1 LVGVRLPVLPPFWF
15 QEIPEV
21 DKHKQSGARSSPHQ
35 LMAQEAL
42 NPNHARR
49 LSVTCRHIDKLL
61 ADMESAMSAS
71 GSKKAFPECLPDLT
85 PVERQV
91 IEDYIARIRSQL
103 VRILDGQDI
112 ERPTASIPVSRS
124 LRTILTFVGIAAE
137 ELQPKYMRGYGEIPP
152 AAAIELNGIA
162 AELLSLTNQLDQYI
176 THRAGENLKERLLQL
191 EQAGNEV
198 ALLKQLEEIISE
210 HGLVE
215 FRSTLAM
222 ILDRRTDNSFEIAVF
237 GRVSSGKS
245 SLLNA
250 TLGTD
255 VLPVGVTP
263 ITAVPTRIAY
273 GEVPF
278 VHLWFTDR
286 PREQLEISQLA
297 DFVTEQRNPGNQK
310 HVTRVILEIPSPRLR
325 DGITFVD
332 TPGLGSLATRGAAE
346 TLAYLPRCD
355 LGVVLIDAGSALTPD
370 DLRTIHTLFEA
381 GIPANVL
388 LSKADLLSTDDR
400 GLVIEYVKGHIRSEL
415 NLEIEVHAVSA
426 RPGMADLLTPWFER
440 DIAPLY
446 SQSQEL
452 KLRSIRRKVRTLQQ
466 SIEITLLSR
475 LRRKDQPPIPVVE
488 LRDLEARLRQ
498 AAGKLQE
505 AQAIVRRIASEIGD
519 LASLALTRAA
529 ADLMD
534 HRNRGGNQADAEQVV
549 LHAVHQVVQERCSR
563 LCDVVS
569 ALSQELHQTLQWT
582 ANHLSLA
589 DAPAAEEFSSCLR
602 EMPVIDLGPITSIST
617 RPAMIFLLGRRIA
630 ERWTAWRL
638 ARATGPAIE
647 QALRSYSRLAGDW
660 SDGTV
665 GQIQRQFDAYAN
677 RYRALV
683 ERLVG
688 PSQLSSEQEQAI
700 LRSLSVLRA
709 EYAKDPVPATS

>member
-1 LVGVRLPVLPPFWF
+1 
-15 QEIPEV
+15 
-21 DKHKQSGARSSPHQ
+21 
-35 LMAQEAL
+35 MAQESL

-61 ADMESAMSAS
+61 ADMESALSTS
-71 GSKKAFPECLPDLT
+71 GSKKAFPEYLPDLR
-85 PVERQV
+85 PVQRQV

-112 ERPTASIPVSRS
+112 ARPAPSIPVSRS
-124 LRTILTFVGIAAE
+124 LHTILTFVGIAAE

-152 AAAIELNGIA
+152 AAALELNGIA
-162 AELLSLTNQLDQYI
+162 GELLSLTNQLDQYI
-176 THRAGENLKERLLQL
+176 THRAGENLKERLLRL

-198 ALLKQLEEIISE
+198 ARLKQLEDVISE

-222 ILDRRTDNSFEIAVF
+222 ILDRLSDNSFDIAVF

-245 SLLNA
+245 CLLNA

-263 ITAVPTRIAY
+263 ITAVPTHITY
-273 GEVPF
+273 GEIPS
-278 VHLWFTDR
+278 VHVWFADR
-286 PREQLEISQLA
+286 ARERLEISRLA
-297 DFVTEQRNPGNQK
+297 DFVTEQRNPGNEK
-310 HVTRVILEIPSPRLR
+310 HVTRVVLEMPSPRLR

-355 LGVVLIDAGSALTPD
+355 LGVVLIGAGSALTPD
-370 DLRTIHTLFEA
+370 DLRTIHTLYEA

-400 GLVIEYVKGHIRSEL
+400 GNMIEYVKGHIRSEL
-415 NLEIEVHAVSA
+415 NLEMEVHAVSA
-426 RPGMADLLTPWFER
+426 RLGTADLLTPWFER

-446 SQSQEL
+446 SQSREL
-452 KLRSIRRKVRTLQQ
+452 KSQSIRRKVRTLQQ
-466 SIEITLLSR
+466 AIETTLQGR
-475 LRRKDQPPIPVVE
+475 LRKKDHLPIPGEE
-488 LRDLEARLRQ
+488 LRDLEARLRL
-498 AAGKLQE
+498 AGGKLQE
-505 AQAIVRRIASEIGD
+505 THAVVRRIASEIRD

-529 ADLMD
+529 DGLMD
-534 HRNRGGNQADAEQVV
+534 HWNRGGNEAGAEQVV
-549 LHAVHQVVQERCSR
+549 LDAVQQVVQERCNH

-569 ALSQELHQTLQWT
+569 ALSQELHQVLQWT

-602 EMPVIDLGPITSIST
+602 EMPVVDLGPITLTLT
-617 RPAMIFLLGRRIA
+617 RPAMISVLGRKIA
-630 ERWTAWRL
+630 ERWTVWRL
-638 ARATGPAIE
+638 ARTSGPAIAK
-647 QALRSYSRLAGDW
+647 ALSAYSQLAGDW
-660 SDGTV
+660 SHGTV

-677 RYRALV
+677 SYRALV
-683 ERLVG
+683 EQLGG

-700 LRSLSVLRA
+700 LRSLNVLRA

>member
-1 LVGVRLPVLPPFWF
+1 MV
-15 QEIPEV
+15 QE
-21 DKHKQSGARSSPHQ
+21 S
-35 LMAQEAL
+35 L

-61 ADMESAMSAS
+61 ADMESALSAS
-71 GSKKAFPECLPDLT
+71 GSKKAFPEYLPDLT
-85 PVERQV
+85 PVQRQV

-112 ERPTASIPVSRS
+112 ERPAPSIPVSRS
-124 LRTILTFVGIAAE
+124 LHTILTFVGIAAE
-137 ELQPKYMRGYGEIPP
+137 ELQPKYMRGYGEVPP
-152 AAAIELNGIA
+152 AAALELNGIA
-162 AELLSLTNQLDQYI
+162 AELLSLTNRLDQYI
-176 THRAGENLKERLLQL
+176 THRAGENLKQRLQQL
-191 EQAGNEV
+191 EQVGNEV
-198 ALLKQLEEIISE
+198 ALLKQLEEVISE

-215 FRSTLAM
+215 FRSPLAM
-222 ILDRRTDNSFEIAVF
+222 ILDRLTDKSFEIAVF

-263 ITAVPTRIAY
+263 ITAVPTRITH
-273 GEVPF
+273 GEIPSVY
-278 VHLWFTDR
+278 VWFADR
-286 PREQLEISQLA
+286 PREQREISQLA
-297 DFVTEQRNPGNQK
+297 DLVTEQRNPGNEK
-310 HVTRVILEIPSPRLR
+310 HVTRVVLELPSPRLR
-325 DGITFVD
+325 EGITFVD
-332 TPGLGSLATRGAAE
+332 TPGLGSLATRGTAE

-355 LGVVLIDAGSALTPD
+355 LGVVLIDAGSALMPD
-370 DLRTIHTLFEA
+370 DLRTIHTLNEA

-388 LSKADLLSTDDR
+388 LSKADLLSQDDR
-400 GLVIEYVKGHIRSEL
+400 GQVIEYVRSHIRSEL

-426 RPGMADLLTPWFER
+426 RPGTVDLLTPWFER

-446 SQSQEL
+446 SQSREL
-452 KLRSIRRKVRTLQQ
+452 KSRSMRRKVRCLQQ
-466 SIEITLLSR
+466 SIETTLLGR
-475 LRRKDQPPIPVVE
+475 LGKKDQFPIPVEE

-498 AAGKLQE
+498 AGGKLQE
-505 AQAIVRRIASEIGD
+505 THAIVRRIASEIRD

-529 ADLMD
+529 AGLMD
-534 HRNRGGNQADAEQVV
+534 HWNRGNEADGEQVV
-549 LHAVHQVVQERCSR
+549 LHAVHQVVQERCGR

-582 ANHLSLA
+582 ANQLGLA

-602 EMPVIDLGPITSIST
+602 EMPLVDLGSITSTLT
-617 RPAMIFLLGRRIA
+617 RPAMISFGGRRIA

-638 ARATGPAIE
+638 ASSTGPAIE
-647 QALRSYSRLAGDW
+647 QALSAYSRLAGDW

-665 GQIQRQFDAYAN
+665 GQIQRLFDAYADS
-677 RYRALV
+677 YRALI
-683 ERLVG
+683 ERLAG

-700 LRSLSVLRA
+700 LRSLNVLRA
-709 EYAKDPVPATS
+709 ECAKDSVPATS